1 MWVYQQSNLQNTA
14 PAPEA
19 KLTFSDENTKIP
31 APRPAQKAEAVQ
43 PAQQKTPAAEQTGT
57 APLETPELTR
67 STLRRG
73 GQATRD
79 CLFLAGAY
87 LFGAALAGVAHAL
100 CETSELNLLAYYL
113 DNWYSLF
120 SVEGPG
126 QVLTLFAVQY
136 LTVVGAITALL
147 VLGLCAF
154 GPVLIYL
161 FTMLYGFGIGLI
173 GLQLFFQ
180 LSWGGFLGYLLLSG
194 LPAAGVAA
202 CLCFFGASALQV
214 SSRLQRAAFGR
225 RDRLGSA
232 CGARLLLGQYLM
244 FDVIL
249 LPICGI
255 ATGLACL
262 DRADVRYAGRT
273 FGAVP
278 HAAAVYT
285 AHLVP
290 EALSG
295 WCAAPYRKIKAERTL
310 YSVLFLMYAVIRV
323 SRDVPAKS

>member
-43 PAQQKTPAAEQTGT
+43 PAPQKTPAAEQTGT

-225 RDRLGSA
+225 RDQLGSA

-262 DRADVRYAGRT
+262 ANSLGT
-273 FGAVP
+273 G
-278 HAAAVYT
+278 
-285 AHLVP
+285 
-290 EALSG
+290 
-295 WCAAPYRKIKAERTL
+295 
-310 YSVLFLMYAVIRV
+310 
-323 SRDVPAKS
+323 

>member
-1 MWVYQQSNLQNTA
+1 MWVYQQSNPQGSA
-14 PAPEA
+14 PAPDT
-19 KLTFSDENTKIP
+19 KLKFSDEKSSVPHVSATRPVQKIQPSTSAPKKAP
-31 APRPAQKAEAVQ
+31 AKPQTETASPEA
-43 PAQQKTPAAEQTGT
+43 
-57 APLETPELTR
+57 PELTH

-100 CETSELNLLAYYL
+100 CETSELNLLTYYL
-113 DNWYSLF
+113 NNWYHLF

-126 QVLTLFAVQY
+126 QVLTFFAVQY

-173 GLQLFFQ
+173 GLQMFFQ
-180 LSWGGFLGYLLLSG
+180 LSWGGFFGYLLLSG

-214 SSRLQRAAFGR
+214 SSRLQRAAFGH

-262 DRADVRYAGRT
+262 ANSLGT
-273 FGAVP
+273 G
-278 HAAAVYT
+278 
-285 AHLVP
+285 
-290 EALSG
+290 
-295 WCAAPYRKIKAERTL
+295 
-310 YSVLFLMYAVIRV
+310 
-323 SRDVPAKS
+323 

>member
-1 MWVYQQSNLQNTA
+1 MWVYQQSNQQSPA
-14 PAPEA
+14 PAPGA
-19 KLTFSDENTKIP
+19 KLTFSDEGSSAPKAP
-31 APRPAQKAEAVQ
+31 ATRPAQKAVQTAQ
-43 PAQQKTPAAEQTGT
+43 PAPKKTPAASQTEN
-57 APLETPELTR
+57 ASESPEFTR
-67 STLRRG
+67 GTLRRG

-100 CETSELNLLAYYL
+100 CETSELDLLAYYL
-113 DNWYSLF
+113 ENWYSLF

-136 LTVVGAITALL
+136 LTVVGAITGLL

-173 GLQLFFQ
+173 GLQMFFQ
-180 LSWGGFLGYLLLSG
+180 MSWGGFLGYLLLSG

-262 DRADVRYAGRT
+262 ANSLG
-273 FGAVP
+273 
-278 HAAAVYT
+278 
-285 AHLVP
+285 
-290 EALSG
+290 S
-295 WCAAPYRKIKAERTL
+295 
-310 YSVLFLMYAVIRV
+310 
-323 SRDVPAKS
+323 

>member
-1 MWVYQQSNLQNTA
+1 MWVYQQPNSPSSA
-14 PAPEA
+14 PAPET
-19 KLTFSDENTKIP
+19 KLKFSDEERSVPQVPATRQVQKVQPSPP
-31 APRPAQKAEAVQ
+31 APKKAPAEPQIKTAV
-43 PAQQKTPAAEQTGT
+43 PETPA
-57 APLETPELTR
+57 LVH
-67 STLRRG
+67 STFRRA

-87 LFGAALAGVAHAL
+87 LFGAALAGMAHAL
-100 CETSELNLLAYYL
+100 CETSELNLLSYYL
-113 DNWYSLF
+113 NNWYHLF

-126 QVLTLFAVQY
+126 QVLSLFAVQY

-161 FTMLYGFGIGLI
+161 FTMLYGLGIGLI

-180 LSWGGFLGYLLLSG
+180 LSWGGFFGYLLLSG

-225 RDRLGSA
+225 RDRLSSA
-232 CGARLLLGQYLM
+232 CGARLLLGQYLT

-262 DRADVRYAGRT
+262 ANSLGT
-273 FGAVP
+273 G
-278 HAAAVYT
+278 
-285 AHLVP
+285 
-290 EALSG
+290 
-295 WCAAPYRKIKAERTL
+295 
-310 YSVLFLMYAVIRV
+310 
-323 SRDVPAKS
+323 

>member
-1 MWVYQQSNLQNTA
+1 MWVYQQPDSQSSA

-19 KLTFSDENTKIP
+19 KLQFSDEGGSAPKVPVIRPEKNSQSSQRAPQKSLVASSENTP
-31 APRPAQKAEAVQ
+31 P
-43 PAQQKTPAAEQTGT
+43 
-57 APLETPELTR
+57 ETPELVR

-87 LFGAALAGVAHAL
+87 LFGAALAGVTHAL

-113 DNWYSLF
+113 DNWYHLF
-120 SVEGPG
+120 SVDGTG
-126 QVLTLFAVQY
+126 QVLTLFVVQY

-173 GLQLFFQ
+173 GLQMFFQ
-180 LSWGGFLGYLLLSG
+180 LSWGGFFGYLLLSG
-194 LPAAGVAA
+194 LPAAGVAV

-262 DRADVRYAGRT
+262 ANSLGAG
-273 FGAVP
+273 
-278 HAAAVYT
+278 
-285 AHLVP
+285 
-290 EALSG
+290 
-295 WCAAPYRKIKAERTL
+295 
-310 YSVLFLMYAVIRV
+310 
-323 SRDVPAKS
+323 